1 MSKVITKRMQDGLDS
16 FVQPIQQPAQ
26 MSAPMVADTN
36 VSKPTKT
43 LKRQDGLIE
52 RMGDKKIIAED
63 NRQLLND

>member
-1 MSKVITKRMQDGLDS
+1 MTKVITKRMQDGLDS
-16 FVQPIQQPAQ
+16 FVQPMQQPVQ
-26 MSAPMVADTN
+26 MSVPMETDTN
-36 VSKPTKT
+36 VPKPTKK

>member
-26 MSAPMVADTN
+26 MSAPMVADKN
-36 VSKPTKT
+36 VSKPIKT
-43 LKRQDGLIE
+43 IKRQDGLIE